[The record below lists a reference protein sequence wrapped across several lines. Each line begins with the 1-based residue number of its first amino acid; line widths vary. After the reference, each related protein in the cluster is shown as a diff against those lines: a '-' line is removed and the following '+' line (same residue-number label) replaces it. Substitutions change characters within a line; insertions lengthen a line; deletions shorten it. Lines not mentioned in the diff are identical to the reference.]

1 MCDSPKSRADHAAY
15 ACRAAQGSVG
25 DLSQVRLSQQPRI
38 PEIHPVGGPRVT
50 AGLFPVLRRLD
61 LGVYIGMDLE
71 QVEQVAAGQ
80 EFKRLIFGRT
90 RTMLCR
96 SRRSPMVSPWPILSS
111 DHSRC
116 PRRSARSRA
125 GGTARNACR
134 SRAGRPLPRPW
145 GRHAPGLAVHPPVSP
160 PKVGLTSPAFP
171 IDNMYKCPE
180 LAYVKSAWRLA
191 PPWRVEPWAVPS
203 AP

>member
-1 MCDSPKSRADHAAY
+1 MCDPPKSRADYAAY
-15 ACRAAQGSVG
+15 AGRAAQESVG
-25 DLSQVRLSQQPRI
+25 DLSQVRLSQRLRI
-38 PEIHPVGGPRVT
+38 PEIHHSGWSRVT

-61 LGVYIGMDLE
+61 LGVHIGMDPE

-80 EFKRLIFGRT
+80 EFKRLSWRT

-96 SRRSPMVSPWPILSS
+96 SGRSPLVSPWPILSS
-111 DHSRC
+111 ARSRC

-125 GGTARNACR
+125 GAARSACR
-134 SRAGRPLPRPW
+134 SRTGRPLPRPW
-145 GRHAPGLAVHPPVSP
+145 GAGPRQALQYTRPVTP
-160 PKVGLTSPAFP
+160 PKAGMTSPAFS

-180 LAYVKSAWRLA
+180 PAYVKSAWHLA
-191 PPWRVEPWAVPS
+191 PPWRAEPWAVPP